1 MNLQELTKDVDSAT
15 ISELIRKQFGK
26 KYKISSLG
34 LTESK
39 RLLSH
44 VLKSIDE
51 YKNQNGIQRSETDP
65 LYIKMTM
72 VKEATAKRIN
82 ELLSE
87 NKQEPQMK
95 SNYVQA
101 LKKVA
106 AGGSL
111 SVNEV
116 KSLRVSAGLKRVL
129 ENQQTAIAFIKRIV
143 ENKRM
148 QGRQLNEAEIDSA
161 QVVLAAQDIADQVQD
176 MIEKFADIQYKE
188 LPALQ
193 DGIRK
198 EMGVDTATQFNDA
211 VLSSLQSL
219 TGALEQARTDLT
231 NAVAMLTGDET
242 VGTGDLDLDGID
254 GEMDVDADL
263 DLDVD
268 ADMDDEGDEDFDLD
282 FEEEPEDE
290 ELMDLGREKR

>member
-1 MNLQELTKDVDSAT
+1 MNLQELTKTVNSAE
-15 ISELIRKQFGK
+15 ISRLLKKQFGK
-26 KYKISSLG
+26 EYNLSTMGLHESKQLLSKANKAIAKYKQ
-34 LTESK
+34 
-39 RLLSH
+39 H
-44 VLKSIDE
+44 
-51 YKNQNGIQRSETDP
+51 NGIHNSETDP
-65 LYIKMTM
+65 SYMKMFM
-72 VKEATAKRIN
+72 VKEAATKRIN

-87 NKQEPQMK
+87 NKQEPQMTN
-95 SNYVQA
+95 NYVKA

-111 SVNEV
+111 SENEI
-116 KSLRVSAGLKRVL
+116 KSLRVSPGLRKVL
-129 ENQQTAIAFIKRIV
+129 ENRGQAIAFIKRIV
-143 ENKRM
+143 ENKRK

-219 TGALEQARTDLT
+219 TGALEQAKTDLS
-231 NAVAMLTGDET
+231 NAVAMLTGDEQ
-242 VGTGDLDLDGID
+242 VGTGDLDLDDID
-254 GEMDVDADL
+254 GEMDVDADV
-263 DLDVD
+263 DMDVD
-268 ADMDDEGDEDFDLD
+268 ADLGREVGDEDFDLD

-290 ELMDLGREKR
+290 LMDLGRDKR